1 MSAEEPVR
9 DRGGL
14 RLMSRSEIESLR
26 GPKAAVDA
34 NRPVGVMRETE
45 ATAGAAS
52 ALSRLPELAEVV
64 SVFLAG
70 GECALRCSMCD
81 LWRHTLDG
89 PTPIG
94 ALPRQL
100 HLALDE
106 VTAAHDRSQ
115 AAVAAVADVTPPVP
129 RQRWVKLYNSSNFFD
144 SRSVPREDWQ
154 AIAAAVRGYDR
165 VIVENHPR
173 WVDHQVAR
181 FASLLGGR
189 LEVAMG
195 LEAADD
201 ATLRLL
207 NKRMT
212 LSDFEAAAGQ
222 LQADGIDLRVFVL
235 LQPPGCPAERAT
247 QLVLDTL
254 RWAHGVG
261 ARHASVIP
269 TRGGNGMME
278 QLAAEGLFSPPTAT
292 ALEATLVESLR
303 LESAMVVTADLWDW
317 ERLRGHCDLC
327 QGPRRDRMERMNRTQ
342 RWLPSEP
349 AVCSCPRG

>member
-1 MSAEEPVR
+1 MSGQEPIGGYGDVRSVSRAEV
-9 DRGGL
+9 
-14 RLMSRSEIESLR
+14 ESSR
-26 GPKAAVDA
+26 GPKAAVDV
-34 NRPVGVMRETE
+34 NRPVAVMRETE
-45 ATAGAAS
+45 ATVGALA
-52 ALSRLPELAEVV
+52 AVPRPPELADVV
-64 SVFLAG
+64 SVFLTGA
-70 GECALRCSMCD
+70 ECALRCTMCD
-81 LWRHTLDG
+81 LWRHTLSG
-89 PTPIG
+89 PTPPG
-94 ALPRQL
+94 ALPRQV

-106 VTAAHDRSQ
+106 VAAARDRSQ
-115 AAVAAVADVTPPVP
+115 AELAAIANGTPPTP
-129 RQRWVKLYNSSNFFD
+129 RQRWIKLYNSSNFFD
-144 SRSVPREDWQ
+144 PRSVPREDWD
-154 AIAAAVRGYDR
+154 AIAAAVSGYDR

-173 WVDHQVAR
+173 WVDHQVAQ

-235 LQPPGCPAERAT
+235 LQPPGCTAERAT

-254 RWAHGVG
+254 RWAHRVG

-292 ALEATLVESLR
+292 ALEATLGEALR
-303 LESAMVVTADLWDW
+303 LESEMVITADLWDW
-317 ERLRGHCDLC
+317 DRLGGHCTLC
-327 QGPRRDRMERMNRTQ
+327 RAARRDRLERMNRTQ
-342 RWLPSEP
+342 HWLPSDL
-349 AVCSCPRG
+349 AACRCQRG